1 MVEFQFYRPQA
12 NALEQLWSQ
21 YAQARGQE
29 GGAFE
34 RGFVPGMMAGFE
46 GLAKKQAAK
55 AETEARAAERKED
68 RDFQKTLIDEK
79 TAADQRER
87 DKLAAND
94 LAVTTQL
101 FSANGENPHDAYMRA
116 QVVKTPENARA
127 VIATERGAKEQKD
140 KEAAAAA
147 EAARLKSE
155 RDEAGGLFT
164 ALQGDKLT
172 DSIAIQGAMDL
183 VNSADEKLILEGKD
197 KLRTLAQESRQRGA
211 LMTDIDELLGVGD
224 LTTAARQGKTLVQ
237 PGKEDEFTEA
247 RNVLIGAKRV
257 MSDPRSW
264 QGKSPADR
272 QAIVKSAE
280 EASIKIRTLTSPN
293 PYQDPR
299 LRDEYSKQG
308 LRNWLQLGDAK
319 APVVF
324 YNGQVAGVTPEDK
337 SSLDLWINKQ
347 ISNDPILR
355 NVLRDQGV
363 DQNLVQTALAA
374 GNTAG
379 ITQLLGNTTP
389 GGADVRTL
397 IEEARTRITKDTLR
411 SMGVRI
417 VDPQIPE
424 GVNVIQALQ
433 PTQQAEVAR
442 IVQAFEAQTQQTTG
456 RNATDQEVA
465 QHLLSKGYLDLED
478 VAQGT
483 LSEQAAQTA
492 KPIAGAGATAT
503 TAATPAAG
511 AAQPEPENLN
521 RTEKVQTNRDTL
533 LKQVIPDS
541 KNWLNKV
548 ATGTSTADDLN
559 GLAHSAKRLGYSPE
573 GMKAMQQYFK
583 DPQNRVSIVK
593 PQQFSSLNLQQQNYI
608 DVASKAAAAIAGT
621 YIGNPESRAKVQQ
634 AVESV
639 ARKAASAYFDF
650 DELVELTNKE
660 IKSTARSL
668 VNTRMPNGQKLTTI
682 IADQIQSKFDDVAE
696 FFATVINE
704 GPIDALKMAGK
715 GAKKTASGVLE
726 RSTRIPRQ
734 AIGPVAEKVGTGL
747 ITAGDR
753 LLDVPKRVGELASN
767 YKPKWKGGT
776 LPNIEAYGNRVMP
789 GTPRAAVPVPPSAP
803 AMPLPKPAPMIN
815 GRPVVPGQY
824 DVEAIKKMM
833 REGYFS
839 IR

>member
-21 YAQARGQE
+21 YAQARGQQ

-46 GLAKKQAAK
+46 GLAKKQASK

-68 RDFQKTLIDEK
+68 RDFQRTLIDEK

-94 LAVTTQL
+94 LAEATAI
-101 FSANGENPHDAYMRA
+101 FSANGENPHDAYLRGQQA
-116 QVVKTPENARA
+116 KTRQNALAIIDTEKGVKQ
-127 VIATERGAKEQKD
+127 QKD

-147 EAARLKSE
+147 EAARLNSE
-155 RDEAGGLFT
+155 RSEAGGLFT

-172 DSIAIQGAMDL
+172 DPIAIQGAMDL

-247 RNVLIGAKRV
+247 RNVLIGAKQV
-257 MSDPRSW
+257 LATPQLW
-264 QGKSPADR
+264 QAKSPAER
-272 QAIVKSAE
+272 QVVVKSAE

-337 SSLDLWINKQ
+337 SSLDLWISKQ

-389 GGADVRTL
+389 SGADVRTL

-442 IVQAFEAQTQQTTG
+442 IVQAFANDVRRTQG
-456 RNATDQEVA
+456 REPTNQEFA
-465 QHLLSKGYLDLED
+465 DHMMSKGYYDLEF
-478 VAQGT
+478 VAQGVVPK
-483 LSEQAAQTA
+483 QAAQAAAPGT
-492 KPIAGAGATAT
+492 PNTPATP
-503 TAATPAAG
+503 ATPAAG
-511 AAQPEPENLN
+511 ATAPAG
-521 RTEKVQTNRDTL
+521 
-533 LKQVIPDS
+533 KQ
-541 KNWLNKV
+541 
-548 ATGTSTADDLN
+548 
-559 GLAHSAKRLGYSPE
+559 
-573 GMKAMQQYFK
+573 
-583 DPQNRVSIVK
+583 
-593 PQQFSSLNLQQQNYI
+593 
-608 DVASKAAAAIAGT
+608 
-621 YIGNPESRAKVQQ
+621 
-634 AVESV
+634 
-639 ARKAASAYFDF
+639 AASAGKPKQFA
-650 DELVELTNKE
+650 VETATEAEWEKE
-660 IKSTARSL
+660 MTAR
-668 VNTRMPNGQKLTTI
+668 VT
-682 IADQIQSKFDDVAE
+682 ADQK
-696 FFATVINE
+696 
-704 GPIDALKMAGK
+704 
-715 GAKKTASGVLE
+715 AK
-726 RSTRIPRQ
+726 
-734 AIGPVAEKVGTGL
+734 AEKE
-747 ITAGDR
+747 
-753 LLDVPKRVGELASN
+753 KES
-767 YKPKWKGGT
+767 T
-776 LPNIEAYGNRVMP
+776 LKFMRNEPE
-789 GTPRAAVPVPPSAP
+789 AAVPAIAERANMSSAKVSHVLGTLGLTPLSAKEKSAIDKKNEIDAARKNLPKAGPLTSQERAAGIEESNAKQKSEALVKEYLDLQSRSDKLSKAESTRLADIGKQVSTALASKKTNPFTKPITKDDLKAVATAMRDVRAEVLARAQSMTRVRDYTPLNWMGDAALKPGQPITPALDALQRLAKSQPAAPQPRLSAPYQRPMPNAPQTPDVINVPYGGMPAPVPPGAT
-803 AMPLPKPAPMIN
+803 IN
-815 GRPVVPGQY
+815 VPFGGFNQNVVRMRPNMNPTWR
-824 DVEAIKKMM
+824 AK
-833 REGYFS
+833 
-839 IR
+839 

>member
-21 YAQARGQE
+21 YAQARGQQ

-68 RDFQKTLIDEK
+68 RDFQKTLIGEK

-94 LAVTTQL
+94 LAEATAI
-101 FSANGENPHDAYMRA
+101 FSANGENPHDAYLRGQQA
-116 QVVKTPENARA
+116 KTRQNALAIIDTEKGVKQ
-127 VIATERGAKEQKD
+127 QKD

-147 EAARLKSE
+147 EAARLNSE
-155 RDEAGGLFT
+155 RSEAGGLFT

-183 VNSADEKLILEGKD
+183 VNSADEKLIVQGKD
-197 KLRTLAQESRQRGA
+197 QLRTLAQESRQRGA
-211 LMTDIDELLGVGD
+211 LMTNIDELLGVGD

-247 RNVLIGAKRV
+247 RNVLIGAKQV

-337 SSLDLWINKQ
+337 SSLDLWISKQ

-389 GGADVRTL
+389 SGADVRTL

-411 SMGVRI
+411 SMGVRV

-433 PTQQAEVAR
+433 PRQQAEVAR
-442 IVQAFEAQTQQTTG
+442 IVQAFANDVFRTQG
-456 RNATDQEVA
+456 RQPTNQEFA
-465 QHLLSKGYLDLED
+465 DHMMSKGYYDLEF
-478 VAQGT
+478 VAQGVVPK
-483 LSEQAAQTA
+483 QAAQAAAPGT
-492 KPIAGAGATAT
+492 PNTPATP
-503 TAATPAAG
+503 ATPAAG

-521 RTEKVQTNRDTL
+521 RTPKVETNRDAL
-533 LKQVIPDS
+533 IKQVIPDS

-559 GLAHSAKRLGYSPE
+559 GLAQSAKRLGYSPE

-704 GPIDALKMAGK
+704 GPIDALKKAGQ

>member
-21 YAQARGQE
+21 YAQARGQQ

-34 RGFVPGMMAGFE
+34 RGFTPGMMAGFE
-46 GLAKKQAAK
+46 GIAKGLTGKAEIQARATEREEDRNFQRGLIAEKNAADENDRKRLAAQDFDVAYQLWKGKGLSDLDALARASETKTERSTLAVMATEEATQNANAKQAA
-55 AETEARAAERKED
+55 
-68 RDFQKTLIDEK
+68 
-79 TAADQRER
+79 AD
-87 DKLAAND
+87 
-94 LAVTTQL
+94 
-101 FSANGENPHDAYMRA
+101 
-116 QVVKTPENARA
+116 
-127 VIATERGAKEQKD
+127 
-140 KEAAAAA
+140 A
-147 EAARLKSE
+147 EAARLQSE
-155 RDEAGGLFT
+155 RSEASSYFT
-164 ALQGDKLT
+164 ALQGDKLA
-172 DSIAIQGAMDL
+172 DPIAIQEAMDE
-183 VNSADEKLILEGKD
+183 VNSTDERLILEGKK
-197 KLRTLAQESRQRGA
+197 KLRTLTQESGQRSA
-211 LMTDIDELLGVGD
+211 LMTNIDELLAFGD
-224 LTTAARQGKTLVQ
+224 LTAAARQGKTLVQ
-237 PGKEDEFTEA
+237 PGKEDEFTKD
-247 RNVLIGAKRV
+247 RNVLIGARQI
-257 MSDPRSW
+257 MLDSRSW
-264 QGKSPADR
+264 QAKSPADR
-272 QAIVKSAE
+272 QAIVKAAE
-280 EASIKIRTLTSPN
+280 EASIRIRTLMSPN

-337 SSLDLWINKQ
+337 ASLDLWINKQ

-374 GNTAG
+374 GNAAG
-379 ITQLLGNTTP
+379 IMQVLGTTTP
-389 GGADVRTL
+389 SGSDVLTL
-397 IEEARTRITKDTLR
+397 IEQARTRITKDTLR
-411 SMGVRI
+411 SMGVRV

-483 LSEQAAQTA
+483 LSEQPAQTA

-503 TAATPAAG
+503 SATTSAAG

-521 RTEKVQTNRDTL
+521 RTEKVQTNRDAL

-559 GLAHSAKRLGYSPE
+559 GLAQSAKRLGYSPE

-634 AVESV
+634 AVETV

-660 IKSTARSL
+660 IKSTARSM

-682 IADQIQSKFDDVAE
+682 IADQIESKFDDVAE

-715 GAKKTASGVLE
+715 GAKKTVSGVLE

-753 LLDVPKRVGELASN
+753 LLDVPKRVGELAGGYKVN
-767 YKPKWKGGT
+767 YKPTYKGGT

-789 GTPRAAVPVPPSAP
+789 GTPRAIPAAPPSA
-803 AMPLPKPAPMIN
+803 
-815 GRPVVPGQY
+815 PVVPGQY